1 MITYIALHG
10 RFTIQYLL
18 TEWAS
23 PTDSGAWLLG
33 AHVAL
38 IMSGKV
44 WQGQFSFLTPALL
57 LPRVGVEVG
66 DTSRL
71 VKGLILNSK
80 VDQSFIQDLNHK
92 KIFIFHLSL

>member
-1 MITYIALHG
+1 MSLTHRQWCLATWCPRGSNHEWKGLAGPVQLSYPS
-10 RFTIQYLL
+10 LL
-18 TEWAS
+18 
-23 PTDSGAWLLG
+23 P
-33 AHVAL
+33 
-38 IMSGKV
+38 
-44 WQGQFSFLTPALL
+44 
-57 LPRVGVEVG
+57 PRVGVGVG